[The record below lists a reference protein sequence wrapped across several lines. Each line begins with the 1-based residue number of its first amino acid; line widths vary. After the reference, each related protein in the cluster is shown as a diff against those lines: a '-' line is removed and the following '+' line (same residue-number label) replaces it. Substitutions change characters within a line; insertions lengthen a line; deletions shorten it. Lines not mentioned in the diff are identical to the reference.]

1 MSQQSPPSGTQQYQ
15 ATQQQY
21 QPPYQSNRQFGSG
34 LGQRQEMRELRQE
47 ERQEIRQAVMTL
59 QRLETVLELA
69 QMRAIETQHPR
80 AARLSGDLVTLVEAE
95 KKLIVRRSPFA
106 EPIGQAAK
114 QTLQQGL
121 QELRQT
127 LNVPE
132 VQEALSEVQQS
143 TNAIDRAHSIIQ
155 ASEAASAAGFEPMYG
170 PAHELGGGLGQF
182 QQNRQFRQDVRQ
194 TAMTL
199 GRFETALEVA
209 RVRALENGRIRVARL
224 CGDLAVVAEL
234 EKKLVVRRS
243 PFAEPIGQ
251 AVKQTIQQGVQEL
264 RQAADDPDVQEALSE
279 AQPAIEA
286 IQNAV
291 SERYEQSHQGQ
302 PQFGQNQPQSGQNQ
316 PQFGQNQP
324 QFGQNQPQSGQN
336 QPQSGQSQ
344 WAQY

>member
-1 MSQQSPPSGTQQYQ
+1 MSQQFPPSGPQQYQ
-15 ATQQQY
+15 STQQQY
-21 QPPYQSNRQFGSG
+21 QPQYESARQFGSS
-34 LGQRQEMRELRQE
+34 LGQRQEIRELRQE

-69 QMRAIETQHPR
+69 RMRAIENRHPR

-106 EPIGQAAK
+106 EPIGQAIK

-127 LNVPE
+127 INVPE

-143 TNAIDRAHSIIQ
+143 TNAIDRARSVIQ
-155 ASEAASAAGFEPMYG
+155 ATEAASAAGFEPMYG
-170 PAHELGGGLGQF
+170 TARELGGGFGQF
-182 QQNRQFRQDVRQ
+182 QENRQFRQDVRQ

-199 GRFETALEVA
+199 SRFETALEVA
-209 RVRALENGRIRVARL
+209 RLRALENGRLRVARL

-264 RQAADDPDVQEALSE
+264 RQAADDPEVQEALSE

-291 SERYEQSHQGQ
+291 SERFEQYAQNQ
-302 PQFGQNQPQSGQNQ
+302 PQFGQGQ

-324 QFGQNQPQSGQN
+324 QFGQ
-336 QPQSGQSQ
+336 GQSQ
-344 WAQY
+344 WTQY